1 MKITNKK
8 DLKQLEKR
16 RLKGIRLL
24 ERGYSCYRIAK
35 ELGVRKQSVM
45 RWRDKYELEGIEGV
59 KWNGI
64 NGRPSKLTNMEK
76 RKLKQIIPKGPTSY
90 GYPNELWTTVRI
102 TDVIRK
108 EFKVKYHQDSVG
120 VLLHQLGFSYQKPKK
135 RALERNESAIRTWK
149 TVTWPDLKKSP
160 DKSAENHVFR

>member
-1 MKITNKK
+1 MQNLEREK
-8 DLKQLEKR
+8 LKRLEKR
-16 RLKGIRLL
+16 RFKGIALL
-24 ERGYSCYRIAK
+24 KKGYTCYGVSK

-76 RKLKQIIPKGPTSY
+76 RKLKQIILKGPTSY